1 MKRFVLRTNI
11 DPMNES
17 RLKSLLEFAMGKEL
31 KESEYII
38 VFEAKKGSIKRDG
51 PDSSTMQEVKRA
63 LIVDYCIKDGNLEY
77 IQLGYDNAR
86 GIYYAQVKG
95 KADLRIWF
103 FMWLT
108 VDYEQSLRIAKEIK
122 LN

>member
-1 MKRFVLRTNI
+1 M
-11 DPMNES
+11 
-17 RLKSLLEFAMGKEL
+17 
-31 KESEYII
+31 
-38 VFEAKKGSIKRDG
+38 
-51 PDSSTMQEVKRA
+51 
-63 LIVDYCIKDGNLEY
+63 IVDYCIKDGNLEY